1 MRRKR
6 PTRRDV
12 AALAHVSV
20 ATVSYVVNDGPRPVS
35 PDTRKRVISAIQQ
48 LGYRPHAIARSLRTG
63 NTHTIGLLVQS
74 LLTTYVGLLVN
85 AVEDNLAS
93 RGYGLILASSHEDCE
108 RENKLLDLLSAQS
121 IDGLIY
127 IPISCSNE
135 TQVTRFLNEGV
146 PVVFMDRYI
155 PGTPADVVMTDNVA
169 AARKAT
175 NYLIESGCRR
185 TLCISY
191 SDEASSA
198 LDRVEGFRQA
208 HHENNLPVDDHS
220 ILVVRYAAG
229 EKVEPALLAY
239 IYAHSLPDGILCLS
253 DESLVGSIKA
263 LKQRGIR
270 VPEQVRLTGGFADT
284 PWNALLEP
292 PMPTVRQDFQR
303 VAQVAVEY
311 LMARIQGDKS
321 PPRTTLIP
329 AEFPYF

>member
-1 MRRKR
+1 MGRR

-20 ATVSYVVNDGPRPVS
+20 ATVSYVVNDGPRPVA
-35 PDTRKRVISAIQQ
+35 PETRKRVISAIQQ

-85 AVEDNLAS
+85 AVEDGLAS
-93 RGYGLILASSHEDCE
+93 RGYGLILASSHEDCD

-127 IPISCSNE
+127 TPISCRNG

-155 PGTPADVVMTDNVA
+155 PGTPADAVMTDNVS

-175 NYLIESGCRR
+175 DFLIQSGCRR
-185 TLCISY
+185 NLCISF

-198 LDRVEGFRQA
+198 LERMEGFRQA
-208 HHENNLPVDDHS
+208 HRDHNLPIDDLS
-220 ILVVRYAAG
+220 ILVVKYAAG

-239 IYAHSLPDGILCLS
+239 IYAHALPDGILCLS

-270 VPEQVRLTGGFADT
+270 VPEQVRVTGGFSDT

-292 PMPTVRQDFQR
+292 PMPIVRQDFQR
-303 VAQVAVEY
+303 VAQLAVEF
-311 LMARIQGDKS
+311 LMARIEGDKS
-321 PPRTTLIP
+321 PPRTELIP